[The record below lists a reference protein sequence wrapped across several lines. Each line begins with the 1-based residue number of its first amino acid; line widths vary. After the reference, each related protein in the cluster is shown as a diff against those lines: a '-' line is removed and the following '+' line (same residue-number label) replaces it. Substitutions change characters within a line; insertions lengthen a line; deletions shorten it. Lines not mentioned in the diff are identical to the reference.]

1 MRAAVGFFWLLTLG
15 LLLAA
20 ILGMAVPGPTSLD
33 GPPAMGSSLDYM
45 SIAAGLGI
53 GLALALLMRISWS
66 QLPSRALQ
74 GLLGYAR
81 RWSLL
86 GLAVAFAAA
95 LIYL

>member
-1 MRAAVGFFWLLTLG
+1 MRAALGFFWLLTLG
-15 LLLAA
+15 LVLAA
-20 ILGMAVPGPTSLD
+20 VLGMAMPDFTRLD
-33 GPPAMGSSLDYM
+33 GPPASGLALDYM
-45 SIAAGLGI
+45 SVAAGLGI

-66 QLPSRALQ
+66 QLPSRAVQ

-86 GLAVAFAAA
+86 GWAVVFAAV

>member
-15 LLLAA
+15 LVLAA
-20 ILGMAVPGPTSLD
+20 ILGMAVPGFTSLD
-33 GPPAMGSSLDYM
+33 GPPATGSSLDYM
-45 SIAAGLGI
+45 SVAAGLGI
-53 GLALALLMRISWS
+53 GLALALLTQISWS

>member
-1 MRAAVGFFWLLTLG
+1 MRAALGFFWLLTLG
-15 LLLAA
+15 LVLAA
-20 ILGMAVPGPTSLD
+20 VLGMAMPDFTRLD
-33 GPPAMGSSLDYM
+33 GSPASGLTLDYM
-45 SIAAGLGI
+45 SVAAGLGV
-53 GLALALLMRISWS
+53 GLALALLTRISWS

-86 GLAVAFAAA
+86 GWAVVFAAV

>member
-1 MRAAVGFFWLLTLG
+1 M
-15 LLLAA
+15 
-20 ILGMAVPGPTSLD
+20 PDYTSLD
-33 GPPAMGSSLDYM
+33 GPPATGSAFDYM
-45 SIAAGLGI
+45 SVAVGLGI
-53 GLALALLMRISWS
+53 GLALAVLTRISWS

-86 GLAVAFAAA
+86 AWPSLFAAV